1 MKTTLAEMLK
11 KRPGMSI
18 LQLKK
23 ALLIQQKNGYLYI
36 DADLAT
42 LELTQPFSFEY
53 TRLSSSY

>member
-23 ALLIQQKNGYLYI
+23 ALLVQQKNGYLYI
-36 DADLAT
+36 DADLVT